1 MITTIDLLKSGF
13 ALIPIPYGTKGPMQK
28 GWNLRESVITGPAQ
42 ASELIGKN
50 IGLAHAYCSPE
61 PTYALDIDDYR
72 YSEQWLQKRGINLL
86 SLLDRKDSV
95 VISSGKKFS
104 LKLIGRLPRHHGVL
118 ESKKINTPDGTSA
131 LEFRC
136 ATRDGLTVQDVI
148 PPSRHPSGTNYEYLG
163 KGNPLEPPYIGDDLL
178 QIWLDVLIQQKS
190 AGRPNPYPNLRIP
203 STIISETPRKVAEVV
218 GELNS
223 IDADCPY
230 EIWRDIVWAILST
243 GCDCAEDIAEKW
255 SASAPHRFSSTAF
268 WDVVNSYDPYRSNAI
283 TVATIFFH
291 ARQGRQPW
299 RAS

>member
-1 MITTIDLLKSGF
+1 MVTTIDLLKSGF
-13 ALIPIPYGTKGPMQK
+13 ALIPIPFGTKGPTHR
-28 GWNLRESVITGPAQ
+28 GWNLRANVVTDPDF
-42 ASELIGKN
+42 ASTLSGKN

-61 PTYALDIDDYR
+61 PTYSLDIDDYR
-72 YSEQWLQKRGINLL
+72 YSEQWLKNNGINLL

-104 LKLIGRLPRHHGVL
+104 LKLIGRLPRQLGVL

-148 PPSRHPSGTNYEYLG
+148 PPSRHPSGTDYRHLG
-163 KGNPLEPPYIGDDLL
+163 RGNPLEPPYIGDDLL
-178 QIWLDVLIQQKS
+178 QVWLDVLAQQKPAS
-190 AGRPNPYPNLRIP
+190 RPNLCPNLRIP
-203 STIISETPRKVAEVV
+203 STAIPETPRKVAEVV
-218 GELNS
+218 GELNC

-230 EIWRDIVWAILST
+230 EIWRDIIWAILST
-243 GCDCAEDIAEKW
+243 GWDCAEDIAEKW

-283 TVATIFFH
+283 TIATIFFH
-291 ARQGRQPW
+291 ARRGRQPW
-299 RAS
+299 QAS

>member
-28 GWNLRESVITGPAQ
+28 GWNFRESVITGPAQ

-178 QIWLDVLIQQKS
+178 QVWLDVLTQQKS
-190 AGRPNPYPNLRIP
+190 ASRPNPCPNLRIP
-203 STIISETPRKVAEVV
+203 STAIPETPRKVAEVV
-218 GELNS
+218 GELNC

-243 GCDCAEDIAEKW
+243 GWDCAEDIAEKW
-255 SASAPHRFSSTAF
+255 SVAAPHRYSSTAF

-291 ARQGRQPW
+291 ARRGRQPW
-299 RAS
+299 QAS